1 MVNQSDLALL
11 FAFGALNLGL
21 GLSLF
26 VTGARLI
33 PAALG
38 ALVGSIEPVLGPL
51 WVWIVHG
58 EIPSAR
64 TLIGG
69 SVVLTALLVHL
80 IFEWSRQTRRQSP
93 IIPL

>member
-1 MVNQSDLALL
+1 LVAPSDLALL

-51 WVWIVHG
+51 WVWLVHG
-58 EIPSAR
+58 EVPGGH
-64 TLIGG
+64 TLVGG
-69 SVVLTALLVHL
+69 SLVIAALLAHL
-80 IFEWSRQTRRQSP
+80 TYQWSEQKQR
-93 IIPL
+93 